1 MPQLLACDG
10 EIEMTDDEVRREILH
25 AIVECEVE
33 DGRGNPRPAISDIG
47 TAKELR
53 TAVFNALE
61 KKGLLKID

>member
-1 MPQLLACDG
+1 
-10 EIEMTDDEVRREILH
+10 MTDDEVRREILH

-33 DGRGNPRPAISDIG
+33 DGRGNPRPAISDVG

-61 KKGLLKID
+61 KERAA